1 MNDALKF
8 NHDFL
13 AFINYQNWAHVYEK
27 NLLASIPGLADAL
40 LQSNVAALSAIA
52 ELMSAPRLN
61 QGKLVIPSELQP
73 LISRPLVPTPSLIG
87 EGVCS
92 SMLPSG
98 DASSMVTQMKNED
111 SAPSA
116 AEGTDVKQE
125 KKETHR
131 KVNYTKADLEK
142 AILTIRSGRS
152 GTRRAAIAFGVPRST
167 LRNHI
172 RKLED
177 DDFLAGIEPTGK
189 RSKMS
194 TRSAILEDESHG
206 SSSADKS
213 VEMVTSADGGNMQP
227 NEAQM
232 RRVNLPRTSI
242 FPNLLDAPNPAEFLN
257 QMISSIFHTWDDSS
271 PTSKMGPVVSSDNRE
286 QRTERG
292 PYRRYSQKTMASAIQ
307 AVRSGAMSVHRAGI
321 HYGVPHSTL
330 EYKVKQVN
338 RSLIKSDSPSED
350 SPSSSTDE
358 LFSFLFEERTPGAE
372 DN

>member
-1 MNDALKF
+1 
-8 NHDFL
+8 
-13 AFINYQNWAHVYEK
+13 
-27 NLLASIPGLADAL
+27 
-40 LQSNVAALSAIA
+40 
-52 ELMSAPRLN
+52 
-61 QGKLVIPSELQP
+61 
-73 LISRPLVPTPSLIG
+73 
-87 EGVCS
+87 
-92 SMLPSG
+92 MLPSG

-189 RSKMS
+189 RSKAGGRLKASRHSAKMS

-227 NEAQM
+227 NEAQ
-232 RRVNLPRTSI
+232 
-242 FPNLLDAPNPAEFLN
+242 
-257 QMISSIFHTWDDSS
+257 DDSS

-358 LFSFLFEERTPGAE
+358 LFSFLFEERTPDIQAISAKSE
-372 DN
+372 N